1 MAVKVVTDSASDI
14 PAEVAG
20 ELGISVVPCTIFFG
34 SDAFKDGVE
43 ITKEEFF
50 HRLTTGNVMPTTT
63 QPSVGDFLEAYKP
76 LVEAGHDIVSVHVSG
91 KLSGTVNSARL
102 AAEELSGATVEIV
115 DTELASMGVALAAKA
130 AANAAAANAAAGG
143 ADAAGAAEAARGSAA
158 NTEVFVVPDTLEY
171 LKRGGR
177 IGSAQA
183 LLGSLLSMKPILKL
197 TDGEVHPHEKVRTKG
212 KAVQRMREIAAAG
225 GPYREAAVMHWV
237 TDEEAA
243 SMADHLAQFTANP
256 VLNGSIGASIG
267 AHAGPGVIGFALCKE
282 G

>member
-14 PAEVAG
+14 PAEFAA

-34 SDAFKDGVE
+34 AEAFKDGVE

-63 QPSVGDFLEAYKP
+63 QPSVGDFLDVYKP

-102 AAEELSGATVEIV
+102 AAGELPDATVEIV
-115 DTELASMGVALAAKA
+115 DTELASMGVAVAAKA
-130 AANAAAANAAAGG
+130 AADAIAAG
-143 ADAAGAAEAARGSAA
+143 ADAAGAAEAARSTAA
-158 NTEVFVVPDTLEY
+158 NTEVLFVLDTLEY

-197 TDGEVHPHEKVRTKG
+197 KDGEVHPHEKVRSRG

-225 GPYREAAVMHWV
+225 APYRDAAIMHRV
-237 TDEEAA
+237 SDEEAGA
-243 SMADHLAQFTANP
+243 MAGHLAQCTANP
-256 VLNGSIGASIG
+256 VLSGSIGASVG
-267 AHAGPGVIGFALCKE
+267 AHTGPGVIGFAVCKSE
-282 G
+282 

>member
-14 PAEVAG
+14 PAEVAE

-34 SDAFKDGVE
+34 ADAFKDGVE

-50 HRLTTGNVMPTTT
+50 HRLTTGGVMPTTT
-63 QPSVGDFLEAYKP
+63 QPSVGDFLDVYRP
-76 LVEAGHDIVSVHVSG
+76 LAEEGHDIVSVHVSG

-102 AAEELSGATVEIV
+102 AAGELAGATVEIV

-130 AANAAAANAAAGG
+130 AVDAAAGG
-143 ADAAGAAEAARGSAA
+143 ADAAAAAEAARSSAA
-158 NTEVFVVPDTLEY
+158 STDVFVVPDTLEY

-197 TDGEVHPHEKVRTKG
+197 ADGEVHPHEKVRTKA
-212 KAVQRMREIAAAG
+212 KAVQRMRDIAASG
-225 GPYREAAVMHWV
+225 GPYREAAVMHRV
-237 TDEEAA
+237 TDEEAE
-243 SMADHLAQFTANP
+243 SLADHLAQFTANP
-256 VLNGSIGASIG
+256 VFNGSIGASIG
-267 AHAGPGVIGFALCKE
+267 AHTGPGVIGFALVKE

>member
-14 PAEVAG
+14 PAEVAE

-34 SDAFKDGVE
+34 ADAFKDGVE

-50 HRLTTGNVMPTTT
+50 ERLTSGGVMPTTT
-63 QPSVGDFLEAYKP
+63 QPSVGDFLEVYKP
-76 LVEAGHDIVSVHVSG
+76 LAEAGDDIVSVHVSG

-102 AAEELSGATVEIV
+102 AAEELQGTTVEIV

-130 AANAAAANAAAGG
+130 ALDAAAGG
-143 ADAAGAAEAARGSAA
+143 GDAAAAAQAARDAAA
-158 NTEVFVVPDTLEY
+158 NTEVMFVLDTLEY

-212 KAVQRMREIAAAG
+212 KAVQRMREIVASG
-225 GPYREAAVMHWV
+225 GPYREAAVMHRV
-237 TDEEAA
+237 TDEEAG
-243 SMADHLAQFTANP
+243 SISDHIAQFTANP
-256 VLNGSIGASIG
+256 VLSGSIGASVG
-267 AHAGPGVIGFALCKE
+267 AHTGPGVIGFAVRKE

>member
-14 PAEVAG
+14 PAELAE
-20 ELGISVVPCTIFFG
+20 ELGISVVPCTVFFG
-34 SDAFKDGVE
+34 AEAFKDGVE

-63 QPSVGDFLEAYKP
+63 QPSVGDFLDVYRP

-102 AAEELSGATVEIV
+102 AAQELPDATVETV

-130 AANAAAANAAAGG
+130 AADAAAGG
-143 ADAAGAAEAARGSAA
+143 ADAAGAAEAARNAA
-158 NTEVFVVPDTLEY
+158 ASTEVFVVPDTLEY

-177 IGSAQA
+177 IGGAQA
-183 LLGSLLSMKPILKL
+183 LLGSLLSMKPVLKL
-197 TDGEVHPHEKVRTKG
+197 QDGEVHPHEKVRTKV
-212 KAVQRMREIAAAG
+212 KAVQRMRDIAASG

-237 TDEEAA
+237 TDEEANA
-243 SMADHLAQFTANP
+243 MVEHLAQFTASP
-256 VLNGSIGASIG
+256 VVSGAIGASIG
-267 AHAGPGVIGFALCKE
+267 AHAGPGVIGFALVKE

>member
-14 PAEVAG
+14 PVELAE

-34 SDAFKDGVE
+34 ADAFKDGVE

-50 HRLTTGNVMPTTT
+50 RRLTTDNIMPTTT

-76 LVEAGHDIVSVHVSG
+76 LVEGGHEIVSVHVSG

-102 AAEELSGATVEIV
+102 AAEELPGATVEIV

-130 AANAAAANAAAGG
+130 AVDAVAAG
-143 ADAAGAAEAARGSAA
+143 ADATGAAEAARKAAA
-158 NTEVFVVPDTLEY
+158 NTEVLFVLDTLEF

-212 KAVQRMREIAAAG
+212 KAVLRMREIAATG
-225 GPYREAAVMHWV
+225 GPYREAAVMHRV
-237 TDEEAA
+237 TDEEAG

-256 VLNGSIGASIG
+256 VISGSIGASVG
-267 AHAGPGVIGFALCKE
+267 AHTGPGVVGFAVWKE
-282 G
+282 E

>member
-14 PAEVAG
+14 PAELAE

-34 SDAFKDGVE
+34 ADAFKDGVE

-50 HRLTTGNVMPTTT
+50 RRLTTDNIMPTTT

-76 LVEAGHDIVSVHVSG
+76 LAEGGHEIVSVHVSG

-102 AAEELSGATVEIV
+102 AAEELPGATVEIV

-130 AANAAAANAAAGG
+130 AVDAVAAG
-143 ADAAGAAEAARGSAA
+143 ADAAAAAGAARKAAA
-158 NTEVFVVPDTLEY
+158 NTEVLFVLDTLEF

-212 KAVQRMREIAAAG
+212 KAVLRMREIAATG
-225 GPYREAAVMHWV
+225 GPYREAAVMHRV
-237 TDEEAA
+237 TDEEAG
-243 SMADHLAQFTANP
+243 SMADSPCAVHGEPGDQR
-256 VLNGSIGASIG
+256 VDRRIGG
-267 AHAGPGVIGFALCKE
+267 RAHGPGVIGFAVWKE
-282 G
+282 E

>member
-34 SDAFKDGVE
+34 ADAFKDGVE

-50 HRLTTGNVMPTTT
+50 HRLTTGGVMPTTT
-63 QPSVGDFLEAYKP
+63 QPSVGDFLDVYKP
-76 LVEAGHDIVSVHVSG
+76 LAEAGHDIVSVHVSG

-102 AAEELSGATVEIV
+102 AAEELQGTTVEIV

-130 AANAAAANAAAGG
+130 AVNAAAGG

-158 NTEVFVVPDTLEY
+158 STEVFVVPDTLEY

-225 GPYREAAVMHWV
+225 GPYREAAVMHRV

-267 AHAGPGVIGFALCKE
+267 AHTGPGVIGFALVKE